1 MSYIGNSPG
10 VASQRVT
17 TTLTATAG
25 QTQFT
30 TQSGYVL
37 GYVDVYLNG
46 AKLVN
51 GSDFEAITGTY
62 ITLFAGAAVGDVIE
76 LVSYV
81 PRGLSDG
88 YTKAE
93 ADAKFLDVGGDTATG
108 NLAFATATLSGN
120 LTLNGGTANGVGY
133 LNGSKVVTTGSA
145 LTFDGTNFATTGNT
159 NLGSASKA
167 TDTQINFLADT
178 GTQRIYIE
186 RGTRSLVFY
195 DVGSTIENYRIAG
208 ITGNHSWGV
217 GGAEQM
223 RLTNTG
229 LSVGPAS
236 GTGYITVGSNAG
248 RAQYQYITFG
258 GGVGGTDYGWQI
270 GRSASNGIIADGF
283 YIYDIKANTTRL
295 AINASGQVGVGTLN
309 PQSPLHIYTPTIAT
323 DAKVTALRLGSLYGG
338 GNARNA
344 ITFWGSTDTDRMSE
358 IINGWQAAGSYLAVY
373 TRNLGTQGGGLDNSD
388 TAITEKL
395 RVTAQ
400 GNLLL
405 GTTTS
410 SAGFSTLV
418 LSGGSSANNSGIQIG
433 YGSGSF
439 GGGAITTAN
448 AAGGG
453 LTIWT
458 YTGAVGSETYSRRL
472 DVKSNGY
479 IGIGQDNPQTLL
491 HLSGTSQDIY
501 LDNFGTTANGL
512 KLRYQTNS
520 AHGFNFL
527 YRPNDATCYIESVY
541 QASSGT
547 VYGDIIFSHNIG
559 GTQTPRMTLKAYN
572 GSMLLGTTSETGGG
586 GWLQIGQIPNSTSS
600 SIGFNNND
608 NAVISSK
615 YSQVYQI
622 DNTASVS
629 NRSFSWKTGGK
640 GYSDG
645 TLLLDL
651 TSTSL
656 VTSVPIELSNQR
668 LRDTSGTGRIF
679 YNVTNVND
687 LYNSGSTVGAIVI
700 DTTIPA
706 HTAGTM
712 LMVKI
717 SGYSYNSSQPWEMNI
732 GVYSGESNFYSRGY
746 ECLSNPFDIVRLAK
760 KTTGGVNTMSIIL
773 GNGSGTYG
781 TSVYVEKLILN
792 FGNQSTSFATGWS
805 MTRSTT
811 LSGYTD
817 VVTVNGSVNGIPFK
831 PTIPT
836 SGTGAYSTDP
846 NTLDDYEEG
855 TWTPT
860 PDGLTG
866 VSYGYRLGTYVKV
879 GRIVTVF
886 WDFSINTSGGTGG
899 QMLYGLPFTV
909 SNSQAGYSVV
919 HHRDASIVGS
929 GPANTDLK
937 GFAQQGATYIAM
949 QLDYSGPNGWY
960 TQGPATYTNS
970 GRHTGYCT
978 YTTSD

>member
-1 MSYIGNSPG
+1 MAVIGNAPFQGLVSGGNIIDASIEG
-10 VASQRVT
+10 VDLSTSAIAAR
-17 TTLTATAG
+17 
-25 QTQFT
+25 
-30 TQSGYVL
+30 L
-37 GYVDVYLNG
+37 GYTPVDP
-46 AKLVN
+46 
-51 GSDFEAITGTY
+51 
-62 ITLFAGAAVGDVIE
+62 GAA
-76 LVSYV
+76 
-81 PRGLSDG
+81 
-88 YTKAE
+88 T
-93 ADAKFLDVGGDTATG
+93 FTANPTIS
-108 NLAFATATLSGN
+108 SGN
-120 LTLNGGTANGVGY
+120 TYGVPY
-133 LNGSKVVTTGSA
+133 LSGSKVVTTGSA
-145 LTFDGTNFATTGNT
+145 FTFNGTNVGIGLGGVATNARLEVAATTGEIFRADGTGGGFRIIANQT
-159 NLGSASKA
+159 DILLQGVTSIQNWINGTIGMRLTSTGLGIGLGA
-167 TDTQINFLADT
+167 TDPYAKLTVKPNSGWLNVTSGRLDAT
-178 GTQRIYIE
+178 NNVRLEAAGTASTYIE
-186 RGTRSLVFY
+186 YRGYLGHIW
-195 DVGSTIENYRIAG
+195 DVDT
-208 ITGNHSWGV
+208 
-217 GGAEQM
+217 AEQM
-223 RLTNTG
+223 RLTSGG
-229 LSVGPAS
+229 LTVSPSS
-236 GTGYITVGSNAG
+236 GAGYLSLGSNAG
-248 RAQYQYITFG
+248 RAQYQYINFG
-258 GGVGGTDYGWQI
+258 GNAGGTDYGWQI
-270 GRSASNGIIADGF
+270 GRSASNGIVPDGF

-295 AINASGQVGVGTLN
+295 TINPSGQVGVGTIY

-323 DAKVTALRLGSLYGG
+323 DAKVTALRLGSLYSG

-358 IINGWQAAGSYLAVY
+358 IVNGWQAAGSYLAVY
-373 TRNLGTQGGGLDNSD
+373 TRNLNTQGGGLDNSE

-410 SAGFSTLV
+410 AAGFSTLV
-418 LSGGSSANNSGIQIG
+418 LSGGPSSNNSGIQIG

-458 YTGAVGSETYSRRL
+458 YTGAVGGETYTRSL
-472 DVKSNGY
+472 DVRNNGY
-479 IGIGQDNPQTLL
+479 IGIGESNPQTLL

-501 LDNFGTTANGL
+501 LDNFGVTQNGL

-520 AHGFNFL
+520 SHGFNFT
-527 YRPNDATCYIESVY
+527 YRPNDATCYIDSTY

-559 GTQTPRMTLKAYN
+559 GIQTPRMTLKAYN

-586 GWLQIGQIPNSTSS
+586 GWLQIGQVPNSTSS

-629 NRSFSWKTGGK
+629 GRSFSWKTGGK
-640 GYSDG
+640 GYGDG

-656 VTSVPIELSNQR
+656 VTSVPIELANQR
-668 LRDTSGTGRIF
+668 LRDTSGTGRVF

-687 LYNSGSTVGAIVI
+687 LYSGGSTVGAIVI

-712 LMVKI
+712 LMIKI

-732 GVYSGESNFYSRGY
+732 GVYSGENNFYSRGY

-760 KTTGGVNTMSIIL
+760 KTTGSANTMSIIL

-781 TSVYVEKLILN
+781 TSVYVEKVIMN
-792 FGNQSTSFATGWS
+792 FSNQNVSWATGWS
-805 MTRSTT
+805 MSRSTT

-855 TWTPT
+855 TWDPT
-860 PDGLTG
+860 PGGLTSI
-866 VSYGYRLGTYVKV
+866 SYGYRQGTYVKV

-886 WDFSINTSGGTGG
+886 WDFTINSSSGSGSSF
-899 QMLYGLPFTV
+899 LYGLPFTV
-909 SNSQAGYSVV
+909 ANDQAGYSVAL
-919 HHRDASIVGS
+919 HRDSSLIVAGA
-929 GPANTDLK
+929 ANTQLK
-937 GFAQQGATYIAM
+937 GYADKGTTYIAL
-949 QLDYSGPNGWY
+949 QLEYSGSSGYY
-960 TQGPATYTNS
+960 TQGTATYNNS

-978 YTTSD
+978 YTAAN